1 MTRKEIERA
10 WKPLRDKGIGAKLTP
25 EEHKLKSELNCREM
39 INSCLIYGEMSAFY
53 TRYGVQYRVELGERR
68 VSELIYEQEQDFKK
82 AVVNRNVHTDSEGC
96 SYNSIVWADELE
108 PGQDDIQTDDLDD
121 RDLL

>member
-10 WKPLRDKGIGAKLTP
+10 WKPLRDKGFGAKLTP
-25 EEHKLKSELNCREM
+25 EEKKLMSELNCREM
-39 INSCLIYGEMSAFY
+39 INSCLIYGEMSSFD

-68 VSELIYEQEQDFKK
+68 VSELVYEQEQDFKK
-82 AVVNRNVHTDSEGC
+82 AVVRRNVHTDSEGC

-108 PGQDDIQTDDLDD
+108 PGQDDIQADDLDD